1 MTRFVALLRGITP
14 SNPAMSNQNLR
25 TVCEGIGLTN
35 VATVISSGN
44 VVFDAA
50 DEPAYLESK
59 LEAAWKSELGFES
72 TTLLRSR
79 GDLEDLVSM
88 RPFGD
93 LEHGPD
99 SYLLVTFSKFPLE
112 IDLGRP
118 PQPADGSARVVVATN
133 REIFTVS
140 DTTARQTPNVM
151 AWVESQFGKQV
162 SSRTWLTVARI
173 LKKMDQI

>member
-99 SYLLVTFSKFPLE
+99 SYLLVS
-112 IDLGRP
+112 RP
-118 PQPADGSARVVVATN
+118 TGPPGWWWRRTERSLRCPTPQP
-133 REIFTVS
+133 
-140 DTTARQTPNVM
+140 
-151 AWVESQFGKQV
+151 GK
-162 SSRTWLTVARI
+162 RPT
-173 LKKMDQI
+173 